1 MKIRVTTAARL
12 QAWRHTPEPAVFQ
25 GQVLDDWPEFDGI
38 LKDCVFLG
46 CQVAPAL
53 SAWAAN
59 EKALVVPTK
68 PGLTFD
74 PFECSLYSPDDLY
87 DRFDPTDP
95 VASYAQCRDSLIYQ
109 AFKATSAQ
117 DFDDVLFQRIHDWS
131 IGVALD
137 EVLTGEV
144 GKNAVGIMG
153 SHGELRSSAYYAE
166 LAHLALDIRLAGRM
180 VITGGGPG
188 AMEAGNLG
196 AYAAGFADPQAA
208 LTTALAILATTDP
221 AVDGDWFAKGFEAKQ
236 AMGTPMSPEMSRS
249 VAIPTWS
256 YGYEPP
262 NMFATDICK
271 YFQNNV
277 REDGLLTVCMGGIVY
292 ARGNGGTVQE
302 IFQDA
307 CQNYYRTGGFKSA
320 MILYGVGYWNPPAMN
335 FNSST
340 DHNKDAYSLLHKLA
354 KEADFDDFLLLTDD
368 RKDIVP
374 FVNSHKAKAKAKAR
388 PKKTP

>member
-1 MKIRVTTAARL
+1 MKIRVSTVAQL
-12 QAWRHTPEPAVFQ
+12 QAWRQAPVPAVFQ
-25 GQVLDDWPEFDGI
+25 GQSVDDWPAFDGI

-53 SAWAAN
+53 AARAAT

-87 DRFDPTDP
+87 DRFDPADP
-95 VASYAQCRDSLIYQ
+95 DASYARCRDSLIYQ
-109 AFKATSAQ
+109 AFKATSAH
-117 DFDDVLFQRIHDWS
+117 DFDDILFQRIHDWS

-137 EVLTGEV
+137 EVLAGDV

-153 SHGELRSSAYYAE
+153 SHGESRASPYYAE

-180 VITGGGPG
+180 VVTGGGPG

-196 AYAAGFADPQAA
+196 AYAAGFTDPQAA
-208 LTTALAILATTDP
+208 LATALAILATTDP
-221 AVDGDWFAKGFEAKQ
+221 ADPGDGFAKAYQAKH
-236 AMGTPMSPEMSRS
+236 AMGTPVTPEMSRS

-256 YGYEPP
+256 YGDEPP

-320 MILYGVGYWNPPAMN
+320 MVLYGVEYWNPQMMTFDNP
-335 FNSST
+335 
-340 DHNKDAYSLLHKLA
+340 DDQNKDAYSLLHKLA
-354 KEADFDDFLLLTDD
+354 TEKGFDDYVLLTDD
-368 RKDIVP
+368 RKAVMP
-374 FVNSHKAKAKAKAR
+374 FLSAHVAAA
-388 PKKTP
+388 